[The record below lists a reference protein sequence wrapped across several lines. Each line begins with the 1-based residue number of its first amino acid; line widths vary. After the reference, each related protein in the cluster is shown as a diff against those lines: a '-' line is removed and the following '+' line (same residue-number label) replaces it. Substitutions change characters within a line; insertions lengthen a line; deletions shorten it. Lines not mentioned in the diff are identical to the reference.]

1 MRIISDLSELLADA
15 ALAAGALA
23 GLFLGALLSAA
34 LVVMALLPRYG
45 SFAMLLMLRG

>member
-1 MRIISDLSELLADA
+1 MMRISELLADA

-34 LVVMALLPRYG
+34 LVMLLPRHG
-45 SFAMLLMLRG
+45 SFVALLMLRG

>member
-1 MRIISDLSELLADA
+1 MRIISELSELLADA

-34 LVVMALLPRYG
+34 LVVMLLPRYG
-45 SFAMLLMLRG
+45 SFVALLMLRG